1 MSAEEPPAASPS
13 PRRSPGRRTAFL
25 AAGVLVL
32 LVVVAV
38 LVVVLAGGG
47 KHKAPAAAPSSS
59 APAPTT
65 PPPPSPTPTPVP
77 QTFPYVVL
85 QAGDCVSDP
94 SITSSLK
101 KVTKHDCH
109 SPHDTQITG
118 LVQLPAGL
126 KTAFDINKKGRAL
139 CKPLNDA
146 AWHRQPAALADR
158 LNEGIYFP
166 DLKPYR
172 AGTHTVT
179 CMLEIGFRASKLTA
193 PLH

>member
-1 MSAEEPPAASPS
+1 MSADEPSAASP
-13 PRRSPGRRTAFL
+13 RRGPSRRTGFV
-25 AAGVLVL
+25 AAGVLLL
-32 LVVVAV
+32 LVVAVV
-38 LVVVLAGGG
+38 LVVALSGG
-47 KHKAPAAAPSSS
+47 KKKAPVAAPPSTPSAAPSST
-59 APAPTT
+59 P

-109 SPHDTQITG
+109 SPHDAQITG

-126 KTAFDINKKGRAL
+126 KTAFDVNKQGRTL
-139 CKPLNDA
+139 CKTLNDA
-146 AWHRQPAALADR
+146 AWHQQPAALADR